1 MYFKAI
7 EILYKILDIVAFYIC
22 ILTKQNYT
30 NFNMQ
35 KISVDVLFKTVVYPF
50 LIF

>member
-7 EILYKILDIVAFYIC
+7 EILYKILDIVAFYVC
-22 ILTKQNYT
+22 ILIKQNYT
-30 NFNMQ
+30 NFNMHELN
-35 KISVDVLFKTVVYPF
+35 VDVLFKTVVYSF